1 MSAPLKACIIGSG
14 VAGMACAIR
23 LAVQGF
29 NVSVFEKNS
38 YPGGKLSAFEK
49 DGFHFDAGPSLFVQP
64 ENIEALFKLA
74 GENIQQYLRYNQL
87 DITCKYFYEDG
98 VVISAWTNKEK
109 FANEIEA
116 KTGEPAEHVLAY
128 LKESEKIYRN
138 IGDIFLNNPLQKTAT
153 WLKPKIIKAL
163 GFTKPGY
170 LFSTFNK
177 LNEKK
182 FSNPHIVQLF
192 NRYAT
197 YNGSDPY
204 QAPGMLQ
211 LIPHIEFN
219 EGVFYPLGGM
229 ISVTKAL
236 YSLAL
241 KKGVQFY
248 FNAPVQEI
256 IKEGKSVKG
265 IIANGKDLYAD
276 VVVSNAD
283 VYFTYKQ
290 LLNKESI
297 AKQILKQE
305 SSSSAIVFYWG
316 IKKEFQQLNLHNV
329 FFSNN
334 YKEEFNSIFKTKT
347 VYADPTVYINITS
360 KCEPGVHAPA
370 GKENWFVMV
379 NVASDVHMS
388 EATAI
393 NTYRKNIITK
403 LNRILQINIESLIET
418 EAILHPRKIEEE
430 TASYAGAIY
439 GTSSNSRK
447 AAFLRHP
454 NFSDTFQGLYFTG
467 GSVHPGGGIPL
478 CLKSA
483 EITSRIIDGDV
494 SKQKP
499 DA

>member
-1 MSAPLKACIIGSG
+1 MSAPLKAFIIGSG

-29 NVSVFEKNS
+29 DVFVFEKNS

-49 DGFHFDAGPSLFVQP
+49 DGYHFDTGPSLFVQP

-74 GENIQQYLRYNQL
+74 GEDVQQYLRYSQPG
-87 DITCKYFYEDG
+87 ITCKYFYEDG
-98 VVISAWTNKEK
+98 VIINAWPNKER
-109 FANEIEA
+109 FAKEVEA
-116 KTGEPAEHVLAY
+116 KTGEPSEHVIAY

-138 IGDIFLNNPLQKTAT
+138 IGGIFLNNPLQKAAT
-153 WLKPKIIKAL
+153 WFKSDIIKAL
-163 GFTKPGY
+163 AVTKPGY

-177 LNEKK
+177 LNERK
-182 FSNPHIVQLF
+182 FSNPHIIQLF

-211 LIPHIEFN
+211 LIPHVEFN
-219 EGVFYPLGGM
+219 EGIFYPQGGM
-229 ISVTKAL
+229 ISITKAL
-236 YSLAL
+236 YELAL
-241 KKGVQFY
+241 KKSVQFY
-248 FNAPVQEI
+248 FNATVQQI
-256 IKEGKSVKG
+256 IIEDKKVKG
-265 IIANGKDLYAD
+265 IVVNDKNLHAD

-283 VYFTYKQ
+283 VYFTYRQ
-290 LLNKESI
+290 LLNDEYG
-297 AKQILKQE
+297 ARQILKRE
-305 SSSSAIVFYWG
+305 RSSSAIVFYWG
-316 IKKEFQQLNLHNV
+316 IKKEFPQLDLHNI

-347 VYADPTVYINITS
+347 VYSDPTIYINITAR
-360 KCEPGVHAPA
+360 CEPGVHAPA

-379 NVASDVHMS
+379 NVAGDVRMS
-388 EATAI
+388 EEAVIDA
-393 NTYRKNIITK
+393 YRKNVIAK
-403 LNRILQINIESLIET
+403 LNRILQTDVELLIET
-418 EAILHPRKIEEE
+418 EAVLHPKKIEEE

-439 GTSSNSRK
+439 GASSNARK

-454 NFSDTFQGLYFTG
+454 NFSGTFQGLYFTG

-483 EITSRIIDGDV
+483 EITSRLISSDLN
-494 SKQKP
+494 KQKP